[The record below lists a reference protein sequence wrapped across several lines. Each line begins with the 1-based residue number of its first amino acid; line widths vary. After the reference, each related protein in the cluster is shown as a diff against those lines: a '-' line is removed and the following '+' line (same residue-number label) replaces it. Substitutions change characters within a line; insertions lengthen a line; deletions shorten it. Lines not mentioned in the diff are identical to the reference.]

1 MIRVLLVQ
9 KLDDKSY
16 AEGRKIPMKEVAD
29 VTGIGRAT
37 LTRIANKSDHSTNTE
52 IIDKLC
58 DYFNCN
64 PGDLLQRV
72 KRSS

>member
-9 KLDDKSY
+9 RLDDKSF
-16 AEGRKIPMKEVAD
+16 AEGRKIPMGEVSD
-29 VTGIGRAT
+29 ITGIGRAT
-37 LTRIANKSDHSTNTE
+37 LTRIANKPAHSTNTD

-58 DYFNCN
+58 DYFECE

-72 KRSS
+72 KR